1 MIDEQPLPG
10 GLKTVWLEHCVDIPL
25 GRRDVI
31 RQHRLQLMVLDVLG
45 NVEDGKN
52 CDADAL

>member
-10 GLKTVWLEHCVDIPL
+10 GLETVWLEHCVDLPL

-31 RQHRLQLMVLDVLG
+31 RQHRLQLLVFDMLG
-45 NVEDGKN
+45 NVEDG
-52 CDADAL
+52 